1 MRAFTNR
8 GRGVTKKRVRWVIEM
23 ALLGLSLSIVTSHA
37 QPSPEQPLVI
47 AVAANFAE
55 PAEQLVAS
63 FTEKTGVPVRLVMGS
78 TGLLYAQITQGASID
93 LFLAA
98 DTDRPRALIAQNLAK
113 EQSFA
118 IYARGRLVFW
128 VPGITG
134 PPDPVEFMTAF
145 ESVALA
151 NPLLAPFGRAASEV
165 LARFPEE
172 SERLRFVRGQ
182 NISATYTQIASGAV
196 PGGFVALGQ
205 VLAQGVP
212 PVEYTII
219 PKEWHEPIEQAVVL
233 IKGENRHPAGQ
244 EFRHFLL
251 SKNVSVM
258 LNSLGYLAV
267 GG

>member
-1 MRAFTNR
+1 MRI
-8 GRGVTKKRVRWVIEM
+8 RWVIGM
-23 ALLGLSLSIVTSHA
+23 ALLGLSLSIVPRHA
-37 QPSPEQPLVI
+37 HSSSERPLII

-63 FTEKTGVPVRLVMGS
+63 FTEKTGVPVRLVIGS
-78 TGLLYAQITQGASID
+78 TGLLYAQITQGAPID

-98 DTDRPRALIAQNLAK
+98 DIDRPRALIAKNLAA

-118 IYARGRLVFW
+118 VYARGRLVLW
-128 VPGITG
+128 VPGIPG
-134 PPDPVEFMTAF
+134 PPIPADFMTAF

-151 NPLLAPFGRAASEV
+151 NPLLAPYGRAASEV
-165 LARFPEE
+165 LARFPKK
-172 SERLRFVRGQ
+172 SEHLRLVRGQ

-212 PVEYTII
+212 RVEYTMI
-219 PKEWHEPIEQAVVL
+219 PQEWHEPIAQALVL
-233 IKGENRHPAGQ
+233 IKGEERHPAGQ

-251 SKNVSVM
+251 SENVSVM
-258 LNSLGYLAV
+258 LKSLGYLAV